1 MDECSQYNK
10 NCPPPHINLPEI
22 FPNFT
27 AKKMSKTI
35 LSFAFVWSVIL
46 VSGQEEAIYKN
57 KQNGFYQDSILSS
70 LDYGRQGQVDKA
82 TGQYLTLDF
91 SGFEF
96 PDSVSDYDTLWHNA
110 PLSQGATGTCWCF
123 ATLSFMES
131 EIYRMSGKA
140 VKLSE
145 MYVVYWEYV
154 ARAKYFVRHRGEM
167 YFGEGSESNAVTR
180 IMKEHGLVPAG
191 QYSGLH
197 KEQRFHDH
205 RTLSEEIKSYL
216 TFIQENNIWDES
228 AVVANVRSILDHH
241 LGAPPKTVMAEGK
254 EISPVDYMKNVAGL
268 NPEDYFCFMS
278 TKSIP
283 YNQKGELRE
292 PDNWWHNDDYYNIT
306 LPVFAALFTDALDQG
321 YTLSICGDVSEPGYD
336 RYSEAGIIPSFDI
349 PAEHIDENSRE
360 LRLYSGSTTDDHCIH
375 VVGYTRHDG
384 ALWYLIKDSSSS
396 GFDGPT
402 KGYRYMREDY
412 IKLKII
418 AVMTHKYAARAI
430 LDKIIK

>member
-1 MDECSQYNK
+1 MSRTFLSLALICAA
-10 NCPPPHINLPEI
+10 I
-22 FPNFT
+22 F
-27 AKKMSKTI
+27 
-35 LSFAFVWSVIL
+35 
-46 VSGQEEAIYKN
+46 VSAQDEAIYKN

-70 LDYGRQGQVDKA
+70 LDYGRPGSGENT

-91 SGFEF
+91 SGFEI
-96 PDSVSDYDTLWHNA
+96 PDKVTDYDARWHNA

-123 ATLSFMES
+123 ATLSFLES
-131 EIYRMSGKA
+131 EVYRKSGKE

-145 MYVVYWEYV
+145 MYIVYWEYV
-154 ARAKYFVRHRGEM
+154 ARAKYFVQHRGEM

-197 KEQRFHDH
+197 KEQKFHDH
-205 RTLSEEIKSYL
+205 RALSKEIGSYL
-216 TFIQENNIWDES
+216 NFIEENNIWDEA

-241 LGAPPKTVMAEGK
+241 LGAPPEKVMIEGK
-254 EISPVDYMKNVAGL
+254 DISPIHYMKEVLDL
-268 NPEDYFCFMS
+268 NPDDYFCFMS
-278 TKSIP
+278 TKSIA
-283 YNQKGELRE
+283 YNQKGELKE

-306 LPVFAALFTDALDQG
+306 LPEFAALFTDALDQG

-349 PAEHIDENSRE
+349 PAEHIDANSRE
-360 LRLYSGSTTDDHCIH
+360 LRLYNGSTTDDHCIH
-375 VVGYTRHDG
+375 VVGYTRHNG

-396 GFDGPT
+396 GFDGPNR
-402 KGYRYMREDY
+402 GYRFMREDY

-418 AVMTHKYAARAI
+418 AMMTHKYAARKV
-430 LDKIIK
+430 LDHIIK